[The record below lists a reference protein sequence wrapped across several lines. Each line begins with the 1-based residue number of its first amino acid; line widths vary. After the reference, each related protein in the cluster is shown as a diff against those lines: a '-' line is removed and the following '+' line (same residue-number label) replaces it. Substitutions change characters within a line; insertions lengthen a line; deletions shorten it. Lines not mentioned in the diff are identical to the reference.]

1 MTIEE
6 MKSIKRELGLTNQT
20 LSDLSGVPLGTIQK
34 IFGGATKAPRK
45 ETIDAIVLALSEKAH
60 GRTVKYEIS
69 GKDYYVRERA
79 LDYYL
84 DDVEQGEYTLD
95 DYYALPDEKRVELID
110 GVFYDMASPSK
121 IHQGILGGLFVQL
134 DQYVQN
140 YVGKCFLYA
149 APSDVEL
156 GEDRKTVVQPDIYIH
171 CDPEKEVDRPH
182 HGSPDFIVEILSPS
196 SRSHDL
202 WRKQELYRRHGVRE
216 YWIVDPKNKSVVV
229 YHLTEPELPRTYTFE
244 DEVPVGISEG
254 ECTVEFKKVYQRVQH
269 FYEA

>member
-6 MKSIKRELGLTNQT
+6 MKNIKRELGLTNQM
-20 LSDLSGVPLGTIQK
+20 LADLSGVPLGTIQK
-34 IFGGATKAPRK
+34 IFGGATKSPRK
-45 ETIDAIVLALSEKAH
+45 ETIDRIIFALSQKAH
-60 GRTVKYEIS
+60 GRSVKYEIY

-84 DDVEQGEYTLD
+84 DDIEQGEYTLD

-121 IHQGILGGLFVQL
+121 IHQGILGGLYVQL
-134 DQYVQN
+134 DNCIEQHA
-140 YVGKCFLYA
+140 GECFLYA

-156 GEDRKTVVQPDIYIH
+156 GEDGKTVVQPDIYIH

-196 SRSHDL
+196 NRGHDL
-202 WRKQELYRRHGVRE
+202 WRKQELYRRHRVRE
-216 YWIVDPKNKSVVV
+216 YWVVDPKNKSVVV
-229 YHLTEPELPRTYTFE
+229 YHLTEPELPAIYTFD
-244 DEVPVGISEG
+244 DEIPVGISGG
-254 ECTVEFKKVYQRVQH
+254 ECRVDFKKVYQRVKH

>member
-1 MTIEE
+1 MTIDE
-6 MKSIKRELGLTNQT
+6 MKNIKRELGLTNQM
-20 LSDLSGVPLGTIQK
+20 LADLSGVPLGTIQK

-45 ETIDAIVLALSEKAH
+45 ETIDRIIFALSQKAH
-60 GRTVKYEIS
+60 GRSVKYEIY

-79 LDYYL
+79 LDDYL
-84 DDVEQGEYTLD
+84 DDIEQGEYTLD

-121 IHQGILGGLFVQL
+121 IHQGILGGLYVQL
-134 DQYVQN
+134 DNCIEQHA
-140 YVGKCFLYA
+140 GECFLYA

-156 GEDRKTVVQPDIYIH
+156 GEDGKTVVQPDIYIH

-196 SRSHDL
+196 NRGHDL
-202 WRKQELYRRHGVRE
+202 WRKQELYRRHHVRE
-216 YWIVDPKNKSVVV
+216 YWVVDPKNKSVVV
-229 YHLTEPELPRTYTFE
+229 YRLTEDELPATYTFD
-244 DEVPVGISEG
+244 DEIPVGISGG
-254 ECTVEFKKVYQRVQH
+254 ECRVDFKKVYQRVKH